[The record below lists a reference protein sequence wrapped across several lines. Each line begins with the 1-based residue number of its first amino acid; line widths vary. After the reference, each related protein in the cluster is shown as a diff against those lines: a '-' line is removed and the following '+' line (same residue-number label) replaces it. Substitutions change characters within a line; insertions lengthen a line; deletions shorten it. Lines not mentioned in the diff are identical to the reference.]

1 MIIQILIIL
10 SEKKFSAYLL
20 PSLYRGTGSSTIFC
34 FYILVEILELLL
46 DM

>member
-34 FYILVEILELLL
+34 FYILVEILENY
-46 DM
+46 